1 MTGLH
6 HAGFT
11 QVATGVSEETLAGL
25 RNTIFVE
32 GRAGKRC
39 LLGHPLVA
47 DTTALIREVLLNQ
60 GFLAPTAVA
69 IQAIAFDKSPAA
81 NWKVPWHQDL
91 MFPFARPVESPGFLL
106 PTLKDGVHFAQPPLA
121 VLEEILAV
129 RLHLDDCDSSNGP
142 LRVSPGT
149 HRLGILPSAS
159 TADHVR
165 IHGQVEA
172 LAKTGEA
179 ILMRPLLLHAS
190 SQAVSPNHRRVLH
203 LVFHSGTPIQ
213 EPWAQ
218 TI

>member
-6 HAGFT
+6 DAGFAN
-11 QVATGVSEETLAGL
+11 VAADISAETLVMLGK
-25 RNTIFVE
+25 TIFAD

-39 LLGHPLVA
+39 LLDHPLVA
-47 DTTALIREVLLNQ
+47 ETAGLIRAELSKT
-60 GFLAPTAVA
+60 GFLDPAAVA

-91 MFPFARPVESPGFLL
+91 MFPFSRRVISPGYLV
-106 PTLKDGVHFAQPPLA
+106 PCVKDGIHFAQPPLE
-121 VLEEILAV
+121 VLEDLLAV
-129 RLHLDDCDSSNGP
+129 RLHLDDCDSTNGP

-149 HRLGILPSAS
+149 HDKGILPSDSAS
-159 TADHVR
+159 DLVAK
-165 IHGQVEA
+165 HGQLEI

-190 SQAVSPNHRRVLH
+190 SQALSPNHRRVLH
-203 LVFHSGTPIQ
+203 FVFHSGTPIQ